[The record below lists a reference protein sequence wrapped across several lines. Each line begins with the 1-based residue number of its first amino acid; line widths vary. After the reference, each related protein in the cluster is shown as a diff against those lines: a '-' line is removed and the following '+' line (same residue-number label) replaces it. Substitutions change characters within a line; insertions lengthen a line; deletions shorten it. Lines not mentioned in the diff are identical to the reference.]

1 MKCMA
6 NKNRT
11 GTARQQRRR
20 QREKEWLAVQGWKS
34 WEALH
39 TSLVSGKTRLTL
51 VKDTS
56 SKTNNGSPVDD
67 SAEHGYFNRIILLIK
82 KSIK

>member
-1 MKCMA
+1 MA

-20 QREKEWLAVQGWKS
+20 KREKEWLVAQGWNS

-39 TSLVSGKTRLTL
+39 TSLLSGKTRLMPL
-51 VKDTS
+51 
-56 SKTNNGSPVDD
+56 
-67 SAEHGYFNRIILLIK
+67 ALIK
-82 KSIK
+82 AATPKTSGELPVGDSVKYRRMTRVSVSKESH

>member
-1 MKCMA
+1 MA

-20 QREKEWLAVQGWKS
+20 QREKEWLVAQGWNS

-39 TSLVSGKTRLTL
+39 TSLLSGKTKLKPLALAKNNELPVGDT
-51 VKDTS
+51 VKYRRMIRVA
-56 SKTNNGSPVDD
+56 PVKN
-67 SAEHGYFNRIILLIK
+67 AIE
-82 KSIK
+82 